1 MPPSLSPAPAALVV
15 IAAIAYRTLVVT
27 THASCARRHCDTCDQ
42 DVITSD
48 KINSDVLTQLY
59 DHKEP
64 M

>member
-1 MPPSLSPAPAALVV
+1 MALTGPALVV
-15 IAAIAYRTLVVT
+15 IAAIAYSTLVVM
-27 THASCARRHCDTCDQ
+27 THAAYARRYWDTCDQ